1 MRRPH
6 RTIETF
12 DISLMAV
19 VTKAMGAFLVLMLL
33 LLPYYTPEP
42 RESDAAELLRQLKAM
57 NARLDEVAKQLG
69 DTNKGPAELRQDL
82 GKLSVDATMRT
93 EVIAKLEGL
102 INKAFS
108 EVRRLEAEV
117 ARLDQENHRLK
128 DENERLVAE
137 NRSLKDENDRLNSE
151 LDRVTAENQALRD
164 EIASLRNRIAELE
177 AELERLRK
185 LRPDEEEYRV
195 VTASYAA
202 TGCNSIALDGTIL
215 KVGQGDGYTWNA
227 DGSRI
232 APQWLLNVD
241 FEEEGGQAPIDEARI
256 TYSDNSG
263 FLRYQPRGN
272 AGTLVKWNVGDG
284 DYIIGFTKKDRERRW
299 QAEGKTWRMLRA
311 SGDYCD
317 VEVSTAVRLA
327 KKDAWIGQTPF
338 AIRMRSNVIGG
349 VLLAFTSNNDGI
361 TFRSPSE
368 AEQKWF
374 DHLIEISLK
383 YQEEI
388 PAHRQE
394 REEESRRKKEEAE
407 ERRRETEERRR
418 KAREEADQR
427 KNAPMTQRERESAEQ
442 RIKGIERRI
451 KSLPPGSM
459 RDSLESHLKS
469 LKEELARRGQ
479 TDEAEDGTG
488 RGNDPIEELRQ
499 TKKRLE
505 ERIEGM
511 PEGSTERKSLERM
524 LERADERLKTMQRSG
539 PDQ

>member
-1 MRRPH
+1 MRRPN
-6 RTIETF
+6 RSIETF

-42 RESDAAELLRQLKAM
+42 RESDAAELLRQLKTM

-69 DTNKGPAELRQDL
+69 DTNRGPAELRQDL
-82 GKLSVDATMRT
+82 GKLSVDASMRA

-108 EVRRLEAEV
+108 EVRRLETEV
-117 ARLDQENHRLK
+117 ARLDQENR
-128 DENERLVAE
+128 R
-137 NRSLKDENDRLNSE
+137 LKDENDRLNAE
-151 LDRVTAENQALRD
+151 LDRVMAENQALRD
-164 EIASLRNRIAELE
+164 EIASLMKRIAELE

-185 LRPDEEEYRV
+185 LRPNEEEYRV

-202 TGCNSIALDGTIL
+202 AGCNTIVLDGTIL
-215 KVGQGDGYTWNA
+215 KVEQEDGYTWNV

-232 APQWLLNVD
+232 APEWLLNVD
-241 FEEEGGQAPIDEARI
+241 FEEEGGQVPIAGIEI
-256 TYSDNSG
+256 TYSDNTG

-284 DYIIGFTKKDRERRW
+284 DYIIAFTKKDRERRW
-299 QAEGKTWRMLRA
+299 QAEGRTWRMLRA

-317 VEVSTAVRLA
+317 IEVSTAVRLE
-327 KKDAWIGQTPF
+327 KKDAWVGQTPF
-338 AIRMRSNVIGG
+338 TIRMRSNVIGG
-349 VLLAFTSNNDGI
+349 VLLAFTSDKDGVR
-361 TFRSPSE
+361 FRSPSE
-368 AEQKWF
+368 PEQKWF

-383 YQEEI
+383 YQDEI

-394 REEESRRKKEEAE
+394 REEEARRMKEEAE
-407 ERRRETEERRR
+407 ERRRETQERRR
-418 KAREEADQR
+418 KAREDAEQR
-427 KNAPMTQRERESAEQ
+427 ENEPMTQRERESTEQ

-469 LKEELARRGQ
+469 LEEELARRGAPDQ
-479 TDEAEDGTG
+479 AKDGPG
-488 RGNDPIEELRQ
+488 SGNDRIEELRQ

-505 ERIEGM
+505 ERIKSM
-511 PEGSTERKSLERM
+511 PETSTGRKSLERE
-524 LERADERLKTMQRSG
+524 LERVDERLTTMQRSG